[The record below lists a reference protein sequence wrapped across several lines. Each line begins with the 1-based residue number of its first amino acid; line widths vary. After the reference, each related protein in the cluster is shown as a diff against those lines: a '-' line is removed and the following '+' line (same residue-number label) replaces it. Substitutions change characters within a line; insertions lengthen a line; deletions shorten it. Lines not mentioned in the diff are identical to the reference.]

1 MTYENALEKI
11 HSLLSFGARPGLDR
25 ILTLLDRMGNPQ
37 NKLKFIHVAGT
48 NGKGSTC
55 AMLSSTLVASG
66 YKTGL
71 FISPY
76 ITDFRERIQINNEM
90 IGKETLANAV
100 EETFPLIGKLQS
112 EGIII
117 TEFEYVNAL
126 EFYIHAKEKCDVVVL
141 ETGMGGLLDC
151 TNVIKPPLCSVI
163 TTIGLDH
170 TAVLGDTIEK
180 IAEQKCGIIKS
191 GSVTVTS
198 KQTENAMNVIEQTA
212 ERLNV
217 PLKKSDDININVTAE
232 TLEGSDFEYNGRII
246 HINLAGKH
254 QLENAKT
261 ALAAIESVRQRGLL
275 EISDDDIS
283 IGFSKAV
290 NPARFELLSKNPVVI
305 MDGAHNPNG
314 IEALKNAVSN
324 FLDGYRLTCVMGML
338 ADKDIDSSI
347 KLLDRVFERVYTV
360 PVNNPR
366 AISSQ
371 KLAEKCKGYFKYVTS
386 FDSAENAF
394 DSAYEE
400 ANKNGGAVIICGS
413 LYLAGEI
420 RPYILDKLKKPLNKS
435 HR

>member
-11 HSLLSFGARPGLDR
+11 HSLLSFGSRPGLDR
-25 ILTLLDRMGNPQ
+25 ILSLLDRMGNPQ
-37 NKLKFIHVAGT
+37 DKLKYIHVAGT

-55 AMLSSTLVASG
+55 AMLSSVLVASG

-90 IGKETLANAV
+90 ISKEMLANAV
-100 EETFPLIGKLQS
+100 EETFPLIEKLQS

-126 EFYIHAKEKCDVVVL
+126 EFYIHAKENCDVVVL

-170 TAVLGDTIEK
+170 TAILGDTIEK
-180 IAEQKCGIIKS
+180 IAAQKCGIIKS
-191 GSVTVTS
+191 GSCAVTS
-198 KQTENAMNVIEQTA
+198 MQTEKAMNVIEQTA

-217 PLKKSDDININVTAE
+217 PLMKSESVNINVTSE
-232 TLEGSDFEYNGRII
+232 TLEGSDFEYNGRKI
-246 HINLAGKH
+246 HINLAGNH

-275 EISDDDIS
+275 NITDDDIS
-283 IGFSKAV
+283 VGFSKAV

-305 MDGAHNPNG
+305 LDGAHNPNG
-314 IEALKNAVSN
+314 IEALKNAVRN
-324 FLDGYRLTCVMGML
+324 FLDGKKITCVIGML

-347 KLLDRVFERVYTV
+347 KLLDGVFETVYTV
-360 PVNNPR
+360 PVDNPR
-366 AISSQ
+366 AISS
-371 KLAEKCKGYFKYVTS
+371 KELAEKCMGYFKNITS
-386 FDSAENAF
+386 FDSAEKAF
-394 DSAYEE
+394 DGAFEDAE
-400 ANKNGGAVIICGS
+400 KNGGAVVICGS

-420 RPYILDKLKKPLNKS
+420 RPYILEKVK
-435 HR
+435 

>member
-11 HSLLSFGARPGLDR
+11 HSLLSFGSRPGLDR

-37 NKLKFIHVAGT
+37 DKLKYIHVAGT
-48 NGKGSTC
+48 NGKGSVC
-55 AMLSSTLVASG
+55 AMLSSVLVASG

-90 IGKETLANAV
+90 ISKETLAKAV
-100 EETFPLIGKLQS
+100 EETFPMIEKLQS

-126 EFYIHAKEKCDVVVL
+126 EFYIHANENCDVVVL

-170 TAVLGDTIEK
+170 TAILGDTIEK
-180 IAEQKCGIIKS
+180 IATQKCGIIKS
-191 GSVTVTS
+191 DSLAVTS
-198 KQTENAMNVIEQTA
+198 TQEEKAMNVIEQTA
-212 ERLNV
+212 EKLNV
-217 PLKKSDDININVTAE
+217 PLIKSESIKINVLSE
-232 TLEGSDFEYNGRII
+232 TLECSEFEYNGRKI

-261 ALAAIESVRQRGLL
+261 ALAAIESVRQSGLL
-275 EISDDDIS
+275 RITDEDVS

-290 NPARFELLSKNPVVI
+290 NPARFELLCKNPVVI
-305 MDGAHNPNG
+305 LDGAHNPNG

-324 FLDGYRLTCVMGML
+324 FLDGEKITCVMGML
-338 ADKDIDSSI
+338 SDKDIDSSI
-347 KLLDRVFERVYTV
+347 KLLEGVFESVYTV
-360 PVNNPR
+360 LVDNPR
-366 AISSQ
+366 AISSE
-371 KLAEKCKGYFKYVTS
+371 KLAEKCKGYFKNVTS
-386 FDSAENAF
+386 FDNAENAF
-394 DSAYEE
+394 DSAFE
-400 ANKNGGAVIICGS
+400 NVKKNGGAVLICGS

-420 RPYILDKLKKPLNKS
+420 RPYISDKI
-435 HR
+435 H